1 MSCCY
6 CEDPIIY
13 ATDLGDVCAD
23 CDEVIDYGEDKIK

>member
-1 MSCCY
+1 MSCY

-23 CDEVIDYGEDKIK
+23 CDEVIDYKEEIK